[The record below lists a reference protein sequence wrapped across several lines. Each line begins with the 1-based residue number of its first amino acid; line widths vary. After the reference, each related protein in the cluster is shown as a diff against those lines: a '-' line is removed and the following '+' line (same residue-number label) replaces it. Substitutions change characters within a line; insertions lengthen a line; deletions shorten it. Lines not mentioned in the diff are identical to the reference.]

1 MTDRN
6 IVLFSSGVSEQSGL
20 LSALS
25 RSLTEKG
32 YSCAYWR
39 DLFRNARDAHNIA
52 LLPML
57 IKKIP
62 TFDYAVLI
70 CEGHDT
76 TTIRRADSSEC
87 VHTMRDNV
95 LFEIG
100 LCVMALGLSRT
111 ILVTDSLV
119 RLPDD
124 LVGVG
129 KTTALKRVVYTSSD
143 TQSMHRAQEQVLA
156 YIAQVENASSE
167 IDRYIRQSADEL
179 TPVVI
184 GAASSTACGYVS
196 NFVFRTLEQIDK
208 GILDSETGETMFFAP
223 DRIFMHIV
231 VPETFDEK
239 TSPAAAAA
247 LEKYRKATVPSA
259 RNREAEFRYFIRD
272 DALHIVDFPTSIV
285 TSYDTARMI
294 LNMNADDTPDV
305 AAAQRFTMKELR
317 LFEATLRAMLT
328 RDYLIQVVRE
338 QYASLSPDEQEH
350 IISCVLRVVPD
361 RIEVI
366 RHDFTDTEVTFG

>member
-1 MTDRN
+1 MINRN

-20 LSALS
+20 LSALNHA
-25 RSLTEKG
+25 LTEKG
-32 YSCAYWR
+32 YTCAYWR
-39 DLFRNARDAHNIA
+39 DLFRNARDEHNIA

-62 TFDYAVLI
+62 TFDYAILI

-76 TTIRRADSSEC
+76 TTIRRGDTAQS
-87 VHTMRDNV
+87 VQTMRDNV

-111 ILVTDSLV
+111 ILVTDPVV

-129 KTTALKRVVYTSSD
+129 KTSALKRVLYQPSD
-143 TQSMHRAQEQVLA
+143 PHSIRHANEEVLSH
-156 YIAQVENASSE
+156 IAQIERASAE
-167 IDRYIRQSADEL
+167 IDSYIRQSGDVL

-196 NFVFRTLEQIDK
+196 NFIFRTLEHIEK
-208 GILDSETGETMFFAP
+208 GIQDTDSGEILYFSP
-223 DRIFMHIV
+223 DRICMHIV
-231 VPETFDEK
+231 LPETFDAETSGKAEK
-239 TSPAAAAA
+239 A
-247 LEKYRKATVPSA
+247 LAKYRKAAVLFA
-259 RNREAEFRYFIRD
+259 RNRRAEFRYFIRD
-272 DALHIVDFPTSIV
+272 DMLHIVDYPTSVV

-294 LNMNADDTPDV
+294 LNMDADDTLDTS
-305 AAAQRFTMKELR
+305 AAARFTAKELN

-328 RDYLIQVVRE
+328 REYLTQVVRE
-338 QYASLSPDEQEH
+338 QYAALPEDEREK
-350 IISCVLRVVPD
+350 IITDVLCVICD
-361 RIEVI
+361 RIEII
-366 RHDFTDTEVTFG
+366 RCSFDEACFSL